1 MKLNWAE
8 RWVVNNPS
16 RVFQQGIELRWLH
29 KRMPL
34 RPGAVVLE
42 VGCGR
47 GAGADLILKRF
58 QLDAIYAMDLDLE
71 MIGKAEKYLPSHQRK
86 RVLMHTAD
94 VTHLPYRS
102 EFFDAIFGFGVLHH
116 VPDWRRGL
124 AEIVRVLKT
133 GGVYFIEELYPTLY
147 QNFITKHILLH
158 PEQDRFTS
166 SELRAALQAQRLSI
180 EAALEVKIA
189 GILAVTV
196 KKKPSKP
203 S

>member
-34 RPGAVVLE
+34 NPGALVLE

-47 GAGADLILKRF
+47 GAGAGLILKEF
-58 QLDAIYAMDLDLE
+58 QLDAIHAMDLDLE
-71 MIGKAEKYLPSHQRK
+71 MIRKADGYLPSRQRK
-86 RVLMHTAD
+86 RVFMHTAD
-94 VTHLPYRS
+94 VVHLPYQR
-102 EFFDAIFGFGVLHH
+102 ELFDAVFGFGVLHH

-124 AEIVRVLKT
+124 GEIARVLKT
-133 GGVYFIEELYPTLY
+133 GGVYFVEELYPTLY

-166 SELRAALQAQRLSI
+166 GDLNAALQAQRLSI
-180 EAALEVKIA
+180 EAVMEIKTV

-196 KKKPSKP
+196 KTG
-203 S
+203 